1 MDLLTIG
8 YEGRSLSD
16 LVQALIDNGVDRLV
30 DVRERPFS
38 RRKGFSAMALFE
50 ELRKADIAYEHGT
63 GLGNPE
69 PIRALWKNGQLGE
82 GKDRYR
88 DFLLAE
94 RLQHLAAM
102 VELAGSERVCLLCF
116 EGDSDR
122 CHRSIIAAEAVE
134 VEPALQ
140 VRHL

>member
-8 YEGRSLSD
+8 YEGRNLSD
-16 LVQALIDNGVDRLV
+16 LVQVLTDNSVERLV

-50 ELRKADIAYEHGT
+50 ELRKAEIAYEHAP

-69 PIRALWKNGQLGE
+69 AIRVLWKNGYLLE
-82 GKDRYR
+82 GKKRYR
-88 DFLLAE
+88 DFLQTE
-94 RLQHLAAM
+94 RLQHVAAV
-102 VELAGSERVCLLCF
+102 VELAGNERVCLLCF
-116 EGDSDR
+116 ESNSDQ
-122 CHRSIIAAEAVE
+122 CHRSIIADAAGQ
-134 VEPALQ
+134 VEPALR

>member
-1 MDLLTIG
+1 MNLLTIG

-16 LVQALIDNGVDRLV
+16 LVQVLADNGVDRLV

-50 ELRKADIAYEHGT
+50 ELRKADIAYEHAP

-69 PIRALWKNGQLGE
+69 AIRVLWKNGYLLE
-82 GKDRYR
+82 GKERYR
-88 DFLLAE
+88 DFLRAE
-94 RLQHLAAM
+94 CVQHVAAV
-102 VELAGSERVCLLCF
+102 VELASNERVCLLCF
-116 EGDSDR
+116 EKESDR
-122 CHRSIIAAEAVE
+122 CHRSIIAEEAGE

>member
-8 YEGRSLSD
+8 YEGRSLPN
-16 LVQALIDNGVDRLV
+16 LVQALTQNGVDRLV

-38 RRKGFSAMALFE
+38 RRKGFSALALFE
-50 ELRKADIAYEHGT
+50 ELRKTNIAYEHGV

-69 PIRALWKNGQLGE
+69 PIRALWKNGYLAE
-82 GKDRYR
+82 GKSRYR
-88 DFLLAE
+88 DFLRAE
-94 RLQHLAAM
+94 RLQQVNAV
-102 VELAGSERVCLLCF
+102 VELAGNERVCLLCF

-122 CHRSIIAAEAVE
+122 CHRSIIAEEAAG

>member
-16 LVQALIDNGVDRLV
+16 LVQALADSGVDRLV

-38 RRKGFSAMALFE
+38 RRKGFSAMARFE
-50 ELRKADIAYEHGT
+50 ELRKADIVYEHGA
-63 GLGNPE
+63 GLGNPDS
-69 PIRALWKNGQLGE
+69 IRVLWKNGHLGE
-82 GKDRYR
+82 GKERYR
-88 DFLLAE
+88 DFLRAE
-94 RLQHLAAM
+94 RLQYIASV
-102 VELAGSERVCLLCF
+102 VELASNERVCLLCF
-116 EGDSDR
+116 EGDSDQ
-122 CHRSIIAAEAVE
+122 CHRSIIAQEAAE